1 MENHKKISITNLLIT
16 VLVCSVFTI
25 LNLYTD
31 HSVMQTATQTVNIN
45 AQQKEKIDLNTAS
58 LEQIKS
64 LPNIGDKLAKKIVDN
79 RPYKSIWDLQRID
92 GIGDATIKI
101 LETEVY
107 CSGS

>member
-25 LNLYTD
+25 LNLYAD
-31 HSVMQTATQTVNIN
+31 HGVTQTATQTVNIN

-64 LPNIGDKLAKKIVDN
+64 LPNIGDKLAQKIVDN
-79 RPYKSIWDLQRID
+79 RPYKNIWDLQRID